1 MINVIVVFPK
11 LDDAKKIRNLLVRNG
26 IEVTAVCNSGAQVF
40 QQTDTIEDG
49 IVVTGY
55 RLADM
60 ICSELRS
67 NLPAEFQMLLLA
79 SQSHMQEFA
88 GDDIVYLPMPVK
100 AYDLVN
106 TIQDMYM
113 IITKRRKKRR
123 QMPKVRSAEERAVI
137 ENAKTRLMREKNYTE
152 EEAHKYLQ
160 KMSMDSGRNLVET
173 CQMLISMV

>member
-40 QQTDTIEDG
+40 QYTDSIEDG

-55 RLADM
+55 RLVDM

-67 NLPAEFQMLLLA
+67 NLPKDFQILLLA

-88 GDDIVYLPMPVK
+88 GDDMAYLPMPVK

-106 TIQDMYM
+106 AIEDMYM
-113 IITKRRKKRR
+113 VITKRRKKRR
-123 QMPKVRSAEERAVI
+123 EKPKVRSVEERAVI
-137 ENAKTRLMREKNYTE
+137 EHAKTRLMREKDFTE
-152 EEAHKYLQ
+152 EEAHRYLQ
-160 KMSMDSGRNLVET
+160 KISMDSGRNLVET